1 MNNRIFLYFFLLF
14 YFLMILP
21 TTLSAVNNEELM
33 KQANEAY
40 QAKKYNEAVNLY
52 LQIVN
57 NGNEGA
63 VLYYNLGNAYYKCK
77 EPAKAVLWYERALR
91 LSPNNEDIQHNIAF
105 VNQSFVDKIDVL
117 PSLFLVRWWNSLSH
131 SQTSRNW
138 AILSIV
144 FSFLFFASLIGILF
158 SQKKWLRSLSLLLSF
173 IFLFTLILSI
183 IFANREK
190 NRWNDVPEAIVMQ
203 SVVSV
208 KSSPDNSSNDLFV
221 IHEGLKI
228 KVTDR
233 LQDWIEIK
241 IPSGERGWIQV
252 KNIEII

>member
-1 MNNRIFLYFFLLF
+1 M
-14 YFLMILP
+14 
-21 TTLSAVNNEELM
+21 TLSISLRAASDKELM

-40 QAKKYNEAVNLY
+40 QAKNYNEAVNFY

-63 VLYYNLGNAYYKCK
+63 ILYYNLGNAYYKNK

-117 PSLFLVRWWNSLSH
+117 PSLFLVRWWNALSH

-138 AILSIV
+138 ASLSII
-144 FSFLFFASLIGILF
+144 FSFLFFLSLVGILF
-158 SQKKWLRSLSLLLSF
+158 SQKKWLRSLSLFLAF
-173 IFLFTLILSI
+173 IFLFTLIVSF

-190 NRWNDVPEAIVMQ
+190 NRFIAMPEAIVMQ
-203 SVVSV
+203 NVVSV
-208 KSSPDNSSNDLFV
+208 KSTPDSSSNDLFV

-228 KVTDR
+228 EVTDQ
-233 LQDWIEIK
+233 LQDWVEIK
-241 IPSGERGWIQV
+241 IPSGEKGWIQV

>member
-1 MNNRIFLYFFLLF
+1 MNNRIFLIFLLF
-14 YFLMILP
+14 IFNDTP

-117 PSLFLVRWWNSLSH
+117 PSLFLVRWWNSLS
-131 SQTSRNW
+131 
-138 AILSIV
+138 
-144 FSFLFFASLIGILF
+144 
-158 SQKKWLRSLSLLLSF
+158 
-173 IFLFTLILSI
+173 
-183 IFANREK
+183 
-190 NRWNDVPEAIVMQ
+190 
-203 SVVSV
+203 
-208 KSSPDNSSNDLFV
+208 
-221 IHEGLKI
+221 
-228 KVTDR
+228 
-233 LQDWIEIK
+233 
-241 IPSGERGWIQV
+241 
-252 KNIEII
+252 